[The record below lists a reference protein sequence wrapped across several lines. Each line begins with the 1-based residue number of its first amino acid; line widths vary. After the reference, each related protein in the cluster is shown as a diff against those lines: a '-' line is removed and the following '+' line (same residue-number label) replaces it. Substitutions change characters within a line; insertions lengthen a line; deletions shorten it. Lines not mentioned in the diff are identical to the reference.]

1 MFGDGFKYEDFA
13 SSPKVVSFN
22 MPIYGWYDDNDDANT
37 YNQYVGAEV
46 ELPNG
51 GEMMNAKVRGC
62 KCMTHG
68 SVVGC
73 ANANPILNTR
83 TYKVEFP
90 DGQVAQMA

>member
-1 MFGDGFKYEDFA
+1 M
-13 SSPKVVSFN
+13 
-22 MPIYGWYDDNDDANT
+22 
-37 YNQYVGAEV
+37 